1 MSRSN
6 IEYLKHALDEIDF
19 LEKQT
24 QNLAEDGFMQ
34 DELMQHAFIR
44 SLEIIGEA
52 VKQIPEEIRNK
63 YKNIDWKAYAGFRD
77 KLIHHY
83 FGVDYA
89 LVWDV
94 IINELPELKKKL
106 FFVLEQEKAI

>member
-6 IEYLKHALDEIDF
+6 IEYLKHAIDEIDF
-19 LEKQT
+19 LEKQVLDIT
-24 QNLAEDGFMQ
+24 EDRFMR
-34 DELMQHAFIR
+34 DELIQHAFTR

-52 VKQIPEEIRNK
+52 VKQIPDEIRNK
-63 YKNIDWKAYAGFRD
+63 YSNIDWRSYAGFRD

-94 IINELPELKKKL
+94 VINELPELKKKL
-106 FFVLEQEKAI
+106 LFVLEQEKAI